1 MNTNLVK
8 QLMQKPFDVLNV
20 SSKDFDK
27 FFVGFDDQFDQLV
40 KLQQDLS
47 KNVHNYPPYNI
58 RKIEDNKYVIEV
70 AVAGFSQSDV
80 EVTVEGNKLVIE
92 GKTTDDSDNFLFK
105 GIANRA
111 FSRTFALADKIE
123 VQSAEM
129 VNGMLKI
136 ALDKFVEAS
145 TKKKIEVKG
154 GKKSE
159 KQFLKEAE

>member
-1 MNTNLVK
+1 
-8 QLMQKPFDVLNV
+8 MQKPFDVLNV